1 MSVRAKWPAPPVEID
16 TSDPFDALPA
26 RIEDVGVPVDLADE
40 EDVLFRR
47 LVGLV
52 DDEARLHNAGVSCPI
67 KQKSDVSCSACPAAG
82 RFGELCSVG
91 RQQEEVC
98 TRMVVIRELGERR

>member
-16 TSDPFDALPA
+16 TSDPFGPVPA
-26 RIEDVGVPVDLADE
+26 RIEDVGVPIDLDDE

-47 LVGLV
+47 LGALVGE
-52 DDEARLHNAGVSCPI
+52 EARLHNAGVSCPI
-67 KQKSDVSCSACPAAG
+67 KAKIDVSCSACPIAG
-82 RFGELCSVG
+82 RFGELCKVG